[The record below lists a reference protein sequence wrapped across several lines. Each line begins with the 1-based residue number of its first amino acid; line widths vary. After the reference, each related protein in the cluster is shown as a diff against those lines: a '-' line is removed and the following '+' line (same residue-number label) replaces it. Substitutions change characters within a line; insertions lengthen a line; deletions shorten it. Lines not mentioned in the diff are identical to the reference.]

1 MSQELLSRGWG
12 VARQDSGQRGAEL
25 WGLGRWP
32 FKRVDSLEPSWGW
45 CLEKGLGRVWER
57 VAEQVI

>member
-1 MSQELLSRGWG
+1 M
-12 VARQDSGQRGAEL
+12 ARQDSGQRGAEL